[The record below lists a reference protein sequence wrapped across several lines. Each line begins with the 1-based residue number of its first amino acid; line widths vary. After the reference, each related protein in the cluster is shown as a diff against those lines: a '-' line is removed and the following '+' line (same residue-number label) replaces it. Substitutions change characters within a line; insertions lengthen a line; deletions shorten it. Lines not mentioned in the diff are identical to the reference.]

1 MAKITVAK
9 LFETV
14 SEVDKRSQVALMQ
27 SEDSIQISE
36 KTRTDL
42 ERLIATLRTDFTDTE
57 QTQELIRK
65 KTIPSPV
72 HSLNFRRV
80 LTVW

>member
-14 SEVDKRSQVALMQ
+14 AEVDKRSQVALMQ

-42 ERLIATLRTDFTDTE
+42 ERLIATLRTDSVSYTHLT
-57 QTQELIRK
+57 LP
-65 KTIPSPV
+65 TICSV
-72 HSLNFRRV
+72 
-80 LTVW
+80 

>member
-14 SEVDKRSQVALMQ
+14 AEVDKRSQVALMQ

-36 KTRTDL
+36 KTKAP
-42 ERLIATLRTDFTDTE
+42 LI
-57 QTQELIRK
+57 I
-65 KTIPSPV
+65 
-72 HSLNFRRV
+72 
-80 LTVW
+80 

>member
-14 SEVDKRSQVALMQ
+14 AEVDKRSQVALMQ

-36 KTRTDL
+36 KTRIDL
-42 ERLIATLRTDFTDTE
+42 EKLIATLRTDFSDIE
-57 QTQELIRK
+57 QTQETIRE
-65 KTIPSPV
+65 
-72 HSLNFRRV
+72 R
-80 LTVW
+80 